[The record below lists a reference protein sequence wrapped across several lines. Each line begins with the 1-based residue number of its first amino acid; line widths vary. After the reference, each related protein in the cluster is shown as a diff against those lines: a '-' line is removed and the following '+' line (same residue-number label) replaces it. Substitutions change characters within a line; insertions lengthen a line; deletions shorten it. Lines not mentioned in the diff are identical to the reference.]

1 MIALSQAEER
11 RTVVSSLQRC
21 RMAVAAILSF
31 LPGAQAAEPSPLAV
45 VLASTAPGYATGQVI
60 ERAAVEIPDGAST
73 TFLLPSGQA
82 VTIKGPYAGALA
94 AQGTAARSGLAQLL
108 APGQDN
114 SEIGGTRSL
123 DEGQGED
130 TLTLDPGAG
139 GTFCIGP
146 ETRVRL
152 TRPADPA
159 FVALELRHGPGGKAV
174 TLDWPDGG
182 ALAWPATLPLEA
194 GTVTVRSVST
204 GAERRIE
211 LRPVAREGRR
221 ETAWAAALAL
231 AGCRDQATAVLER
244 LREAMVPL
252 DVYLAS
258 DRGRYPVYHEGEA
271 VELVIRTNRDA
282 FLYCL
287 LREVRGEM
295 RLLFPPQPGQARLA
309 GNRTL
314 TLPGTSPAGAL
325 RAGAGLKDGEIRCIA
340 SERDLASQ
348 LPQLAGAA
356 GAVPLLEETV
366 TALDAVTA
374 DSRQGQ
380 IVMTQLILRV
390 ED

>member
-1 MIALSQAEER
+1 MLLF
-11 RTVVSSLQRC
+11 V
-21 RMAVAAILSF
+21 
-31 LPGAQAAEPSPLAV
+31 PGARAAEPSPLAV

-60 ERAAVEIPDGAST
+60 ERAGVEIPDGAST

-94 AQGTAARSGLAQLL
+94 VQGTPARSGLAQLL
-108 APGQDN
+108 APGQDK

-123 DEGQGED
+123 EEGQGED
-130 TLTLDPGAG
+130 ALTLDPGAD

-146 ETRVRL
+146 KTRVRL
-152 TRPADPA
+152 ARPADPA
-159 FVALELRHGPGGKAV
+159 FAALELRHAASGKAA

-182 ALAWPATLPLEA
+182 ALAWPSTLPLA
-194 GTVTVRSVST
+194 GGTVTVRSVGT

-211 LRPVAREGRR
+211 LRPLVREGRR
-221 ETAWAAALAL
+221 ETAWAAQLAL
-231 AGCRDQATAVLER
+231 AGCREQAMAVLGR
-244 LREAMVPL
+244 LGEAMVPL

-271 VELVIRTNRDA
+271 VDLVVRTNRDA

-287 LREVRGEM
+287 LRDVRGET
-295 RLLFPPQPGQARLA
+295 RLLFPPQPGQARIA

-314 TLPGTSPAGAL
+314 ALPATSPAAAL
-325 RAGAGLKDGEIRCIA
+325 RAGAGLKDGEVRCIA
-340 SERDLASQ
+340 SERDLAGQ

-374 DSRQGQ
+374 DPRQGQ
-380 IVMTQLILRV
+380 IVMAQLILRV
-390 ED
+390 EG